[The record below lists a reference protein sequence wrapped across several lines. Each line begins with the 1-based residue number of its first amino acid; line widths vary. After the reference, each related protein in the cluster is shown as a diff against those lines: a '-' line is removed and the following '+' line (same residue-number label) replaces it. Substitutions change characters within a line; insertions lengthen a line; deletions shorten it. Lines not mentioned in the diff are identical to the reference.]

1 MSRHDP
7 VVRLKHMRDA
17 ALDATQMVAGR
28 SREDLD
34 SDDMLAPALKYQMV
48 IIGEAASQLPE
59 SVMDRSPDTPWR
71 DIIGMRHVI
80 VHGYDVVDL
89 DVVWGAATKRLP
101 ELLSAL
107 ETLIPSLEAEDD
119 NGRAGKEA
127 RPS

>member
-17 ALDATQMVAGR
+17 VLDATKMVVDR
-28 SREDLD
+28 DRQDLD
-34 SDDMLAPALKYQMV
+34 SDDMLAAALKYQMM
-48 IIGEAASQLPE
+48 IIGEAASQLPQ

-89 DVVWGAATKRLP
+89 DVVWRAATRDLP
-101 ELLSAL
+101 LLL
-107 ETLIPSLEAEDD
+107 TQLGPLIATLEADGD
-119 NGRAGKEA
+119 NVHR
-127 RPS
+127 S